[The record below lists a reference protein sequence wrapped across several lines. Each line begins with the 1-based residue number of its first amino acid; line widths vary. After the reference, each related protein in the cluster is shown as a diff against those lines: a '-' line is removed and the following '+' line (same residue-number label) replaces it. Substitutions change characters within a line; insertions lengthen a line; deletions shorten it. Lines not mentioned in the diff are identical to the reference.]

1 MQTTSRASQDG
12 IIGEVKSYASRLA
25 IEKRKIMIT
34 TFRLYDGRK
43 VTVETT
49 GTGYTAQNEGESEKR
64 RISSQEYMHLV
75 LTANIC

>member
-1 MQTTSRASQDG
+1 
-12 IIGEVKSYASRLA
+12 
-25 IEKRKIMIT
+25 MIT

-49 GTGYTAQNEGESEKR
+49 GTGYVAQNEGESEKK
-64 RISSQEYMHLV
+64 RITSQDYMHLV